1 MNAPEKNLRI
11 CVAPGV
17 YVSGVYVLRAA
28 PAKPRASA
36 RQAALMLLTAM
47 RRATRGRTVESGR
60 VYLKEVRTARQIS
73 LPAPE

>member
-17 YVSGVYVLRAA
+17 YVLRAA
-28 PAKPRASA
+28 PAKTRASV

-47 RRATRGRTVESGR
+47 RRAKRGRATGSGR
-60 VYLKEVRTARQIS
+60 AYLKEVRAARHGR
-73 LPAPE
+73 